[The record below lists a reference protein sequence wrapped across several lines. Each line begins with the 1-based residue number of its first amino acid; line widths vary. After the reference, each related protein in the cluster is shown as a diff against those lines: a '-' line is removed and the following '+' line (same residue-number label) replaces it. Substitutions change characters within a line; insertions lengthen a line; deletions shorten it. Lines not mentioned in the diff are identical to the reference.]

1 MNIIEGNWS
10 LSGKDLTLTNI
21 TADFKGGYKDATL
34 ICYRAQGLQVELNG
48 TKFVFH
54 TQP

>member
-34 ICYRAQGLQVELNG
+34 VAIERKACRLN
-48 TKFVFH
+48 
-54 TQP
+54 